1 MTEAADLG
9 FRTWFQN
16 RLEKE
21 DADTLNGRVRRTLAA
36 WEAKPP
42 TGTSAALFSGMLADL
57 DKHLGAAKPKPQAPP
72 SDADAF
78 A

>member
-16 RLEKE
+16 RLDRE
-21 DADTLNGRVRRTLAA
+21 DKKTLDGRVRRTLAA

-42 TGTSAALFSGMLADL
+42 TGTSAPLFSGLLAQL
-57 DKHLGAAKPKPQAPP
+57 DKHLGAAKPRPKAPP